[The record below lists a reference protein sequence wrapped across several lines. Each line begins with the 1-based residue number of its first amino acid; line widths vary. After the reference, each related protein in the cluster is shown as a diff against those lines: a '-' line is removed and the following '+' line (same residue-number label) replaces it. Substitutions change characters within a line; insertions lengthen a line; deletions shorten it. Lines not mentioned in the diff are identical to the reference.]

1 MRAKVT
7 LCCVV
12 LGCSLI
18 DIVGVQAITARGRE
32 LAFARDKG
40 NCLACHVIAG
50 GTQMGDIGPPLIN
63 INTRFPDRQRL
74 RDQIW
79 DASQFN
85 HASLMPPFGRH
96 KILNDQEIDAIVDYL
111 YTL

>member
-1 MRAKVT
+1 M
-7 LCCVV
+7 LSPVV
-12 LGCSLI
+12 NA
-18 DIVGVQAITARGRE
+18 VGDDQVATAGGRE

-50 GTQMGDIGPPLIN
+50 GTQMGDIGPPLAGIAARYPN
-63 INTRFPDRQRL
+63 RKRL

-79 DASQFN
+79 DAGQFN
-85 HASLMPPFGRH
+85 DASLMPPFGRH
-96 KILNDQEIDAIVDYL
+96 EILSGREIDAIVEFL